1 MVNAIIERGLNLL
14 PSGGEVYYIPGV
26 FSRDESNEYF
36 NELFSDVRW
45 KQEPVKIFGRE
56 MMQPRLTAWHGD
68 TDKPYTYSGLTME
81 AAAWI
86 QPLMRMKKVADEYSG
101 VVSTSALLNL
111 YRDGNDGLGWHR
123 DNEKMLGPT
132 PVIASISLGA
142 ERIFKLRRY
151 DDKKE
156 VIAIVLDPGS
166 LLIMKGKSQQCWEHC
181 VPKSKSVSGARIN
194 VTFRQLTPSGVQ
206 RPSY

>member
-1 MVNAIIERGLNLL
+1 MVNAIIDRGLNLL

-111 YRDGNDGLGWHR
+111 YRDGWVG
-123 DNEKMLGPT
+123 T
-132 PVIASISLGA
+132 A
-142 ERIFKLRRY
+142 
-151 DDKKE
+151 
-156 VIAIVLDPGS
+156 
-166 LLIMKGKSQQCWEHC
+166 IMKRC
-181 VPKSKSVSGARIN
+181 
-194 VTFRQLTPSGVQ
+194 LVQ
-206 RPSY
+206 RRLLLPSALAPKGYSS